1 MCSILYCKNTKKQC
15 MAKRPVEPLGG
26 VAPHHF
32 FSLEDFINEKF
43 IHPKLQKYSKYE
55 KRAGYAEKKKIFR
68 AKKSP
73 QTLDVRGDPVN
84 LMVKRKRQSFSF
96 RSRNLKIGKYYLV
109 HPETKSVFRF
119 LVKSTVD
126 MGKFTG
132 ITPEFPAI
140 HVSNRDKKSGN
151 FYNYDRVSWYDKWRS
166 NKKGELAP
174 CPQALRITDVGIY
187 SSDVAESIWNYLVTK
202 GYVRDAQYNWDHRDE
217 NGIERTSEN
226 TGATANG

>member
-43 IHPKLQKYSKYE
+43 IKDPKRQKYSKYE
-55 KRAGYAEKKKIFR
+55 KRGGYAEKKKIFR

-73 QTLDVRGDPVN
+73 QTLDVRGDPVK
-84 LMVKRKRQSFSF
+84 LRLKI
-96 RSRNLKIGKYYLV
+96 RSDNLKIGKYYLV

-119 LVKSTVD
+119 LVKSTVE

-166 NKKGELAP
+166 DKKGELAP

-202 GYVRDAQYNWDHRDE
+202 GYVRNDAINWD
-217 NGIERTSEN
+217 NSEN

>member
-15 MAKRPVEPLGG
+15 MAKRPVEPRRG

-73 QTLDVRGDPVN
+73 QTLDVRGDPVK

-109 HPETKSVFRF
+109 NPETKSVFRF
-119 LVKSTVD
+119 LVKSTKD
-126 MGKFTG
+126 MGEFTG
-132 ITPEFPAI
+132 VTPEFPAVHI
-140 HVSNRDKKSGN
+140 SSRSKKTGD

-166 NKKGELAP
+166 DKKGELAP
-174 CPQALRITDVGIY
+174 CEQALRITEQGIY
-187 SSDVAESIWNYLVTK
+187 YSDVAEKIWNYLVTK
-202 GYVRDAQYNWDHRDE
+202 GYVRDAQYDWAA
-217 NGIERTSEN
+217 N

>member
-1 MCSILYCKNTKKQC
+1 
-15 MAKRPVEPLGG
+15 MAKRPVEPLAG
-26 VAPHHF
+26 VAPDQF
-32 FSLEDFINEKF
+32 FAPEDFINEKF
-43 IHPKLQKYSKYE
+43 IKDPKRQKYSICE
-55 KRAGYAEKKKIFR
+55 KAMGYAEKKKIFR

-73 QTLDVRGDPVN
+73 QTLDVHRDPVK
-84 LMVKRKRQSFSF
+84 LRLKI
-96 RSRNLKIGKYYLV
+96 RSDNLKIGKYYLV

-119 LVKSTVD
+119 LVKSTVE

-151 FYNYDRVSWYDKWRS
+151 FHNYDRVSWYDKWRS

-174 CPQALRITDVGIY
+174 CPQALRITEQGIY

-202 GYVRDAQYNWDHRDE
+202 GYVRDAQYDWDH
-217 NGIERTSEN
+217 SEN

>member
-1 MCSILYCKNTKKQC
+1 MQFLFAKNAKKQY

-26 VAPHHF
+26 VAPDQF

-55 KRAGYAEKKKIFR
+55 KRGGYAEKKKIFR

-73 QTLDVRGDPVN
+73 QTLDVRGDPVK
-84 LMVKRKRQSFSF
+84 LGVKRKRQSFSF

-119 LVKSTVD
+119 IVKSTVE
-126 MGKFTG
+126 MGRFTG
-132 ITPEFPAI
+132 ITPEFPAVHI
-140 HVSNRDKKSGN
+140 SSRSKKTGN
-151 FYNYDRVSWYDKWRS
+151 FHHYDRVSWYDKWRS
-166 NKKGELAP
+166 DKKGELAP

-187 SSDVAESIWNYLVTK
+187 YSDVAEKIWNYLVTK
-202 GYVRDAQYNWDHRDE
+202 GYVRDAQYDWDH
-217 NGIERTSEN
+217 SEN

>member
-1 MCSILYCKNTKKQC
+1 MCAAFCIAKTQKNSVCKN
-15 MAKRPVEPLGG
+15 RWVEPLAG

-73 QTLDVRGDPVN
+73 QTLDVRGDPVK
-84 LMVKRKRQSFSF
+84 LGVKRKRQSFSF

-119 LVKSTVD
+119 LVTSTKD
-126 MGKFTG
+126 MGEFTG

-140 HVSNRDKKSGN
+140 HVSNRDKKSGK
-151 FYNYDRVSWYDKWRS
+151 FRNYDRVSWYDKWRS

-174 CPQALRITDVGIY
+174 CPQALRITEQGIY
-187 SSDVAESIWNYLVTK
+187 YSDVAESIWNYLVTK
-202 GYVRDAQYNWDHRDE
+202 GYVRDAQYDWAA
-217 NGIERTSEN
+217 N

>member
-43 IHPKLQKYSKYE
+43 INPKMQKYSKYE
-55 KRAGYAEKKKIFR
+55 KRGGYAEKKKIFR

-73 QTLDVRGDPVN
+73 QTLDVRGDPVK
-84 LMVKRKRQSFSF
+84 LRLKI
-96 RSRNLKIGKYYLV
+96 RSDNLKIGKYYLV

-119 LVKSTVD
+119 LVKSTVE

-166 NKKGELAP
+166 DKKGELAP

-202 GYVRDAQYNWDHRDE
+202 GYVRNDAINWD
-217 NGIERTSEN
+217 NSEN

>member
-1 MCSILYCKNTKKQC
+1 MQKKQC
-15 MAKRPVEPLGG
+15 IQNRWVEPLGG
-26 VAPHHF
+26 VAPHQF

-43 IHPKLQKYSKYE
+43 INPKMQKYSKYE
-55 KRAGYAEKKKIFR
+55 KQGGYAKRKNIFR

-73 QTLDVRGDPVN
+73 QTLDVHRDPVK
-84 LMVKRKRQSFSF
+84 LRLKI
-96 RSRNLKIGKYYLV
+96 RSDNLKIGKYYLV

-119 LVKSTVD
+119 LVKSTVE

-151 FYNYDRVSWYDKWRS
+151 FHNYDRVSWYDKWRS
-166 NKKGELAP
+166 DKTGELAP
-174 CPQALRITDVGIY
+174 CDQALRITDQGIY
-187 SSDVAESIWNYLVTK
+187 YSDVAESIWNYLVTK
-202 GYVRDAQYNWDHRDE
+202 GYARNDAINWD
-217 NGIERTSEN
+217 GSEN

>member
-1 MCSILYCKNTKKQC
+1 MQN
-15 MAKRPVEPLGG
+15 RRVEPLGG

-43 IHPKLQKYSKYE
+43 KDPKRQKYSKYE
-55 KRAGYAEKKKIFR
+55 KRGGYAEKKKIFR

-73 QTLDVRGDPVN
+73 QTLDVRGDPVK
-84 LMVKRKRQSFSF
+84 LGVKRKRQSFSF

-109 HPETKSVFRF
+109 NPETKSVFRF
-119 LVKSTVD
+119 VVKSTVD

-132 ITPEFPAI
+132 ITPEFPAV

-151 FYNYDRVSWYDKWRS
+151 FHNYDRVSWYDKWRS
-166 NKKGELAP
+166 NKTGELAP

-187 SSDVAESIWNYLVTK
+187 SSDVAESIWKYLVTK
-202 GYVRDAQYNWDHRDE
+202 GYVRDAEYDWD
-217 NGIERTSEN
+217 GQGN